1 MSEYFPEL
9 DKVLQEYL
17 TSQILQKQCDQI
29 AQSLCYNVELIENW
43 LLLFWLLLLK
53 VNNFVTNN

>member
-17 TSQILQKQCDQI
+17 TPQILQKQRDQI
-29 AQSLCYNVELIENW
+29 AQSLCYDVVLIENW
-43 LLLFWLLLLK
+43 LSLLK
-53 VNNFVTNN
+53 VNTFVTNN